1 MDIDNRIYDDFTM
14 ALAIVN
20 EFLVGVQRPKISSVT
35 ISGRMTR
42 SLGSCKTH
50 LFAGIVGYSEIKLSK
65 YILDDKFNRVSRV
78 GILIHEILHAYFP
91 FDNHHGNWKKYA
103 DMITRNSMFTIQT
116 YATEEDA
123 REFVS
128 AQNRA

>member
-42 SLGSCKTH
+42 SLGNCRTH
-50 LFAGIVGYSEIKLSK
+50 IFGGIAGYSEIKVSK
-65 YILDDKFNRVSRV
+65 YLLDDKFNRISRV
-78 GILIHEILHAYFP
+78 GVLIHEILHAYFP
-91 FDNHHGNWKKYA
+91 TDRHSGNWKKYA
-103 DMITRNSMFTIQT
+103 DMISRNSMFTIQT

-123 REFVS
+123 REFAS
-128 AQNRA
+128 AQSRS